1 MESTATMVEEL
12 IIEEVTAEDIAPA
25 NGEVEKVPV
34 KGKME
39 ETPEKMPEKGPEN
52 TPEEKTRRLAIICSK
67 GSLDMAYPGLILA
80 NAARMMGI
88 DADLFFTFWG
98 MDIIAKNK
106 VDHLQVTPVGNTAM
120 HMPQMLGV
128 LPGISGM
135 ATSMM
140 TKELEKLDMPP
151 VHEFLTMIHDAGAGI
166 YACRMASEM
175 MHLEKENL
183 VEEVDDIIGA
193 MEFLEKAEGAQLL
206 FI

>member
-1 MESTATMVEEL
+1 MKEFTVQEQSAQ
-12 IIEEVTAEDIAPA
+12 
-25 NGEVEKVPV
+25 EKNR
-34 KGKME
+34 K
-39 ETPEKMPEKGPEN
+39 
-52 TPEEKTRRLAIICSK
+52 LAIICSK
-67 GSLDMAYPGLILA
+67 GSLDMAYPGLVLA

-98 MDIIAKNK
+98 MDIIAKSK
-106 VDHLQVTPVGNTAM
+106 VDHLQVTPVGNPAM

-140 TKELEKLDMPP
+140 AKELEKLDMPP

-175 MHLEKENL
+175 MHLEKEDL
-183 VEEVDDIIGA
+183 VDEVDDIIGA